1 MARALPPLTWF
12 RSFEASARTL
22 SFTAAADELGLTQSA
37 ISQQVR
43 SLELRLG
50 VALFVRK
57 PRGLILTDDGRKLQP
72 KIGASLDQLAR
83 ATAEF
88 ETGPTDGLLT
98 VAASVSVMRW
108 IIAPRIAEFTATH
121 PDLRIRLLGTIWPDE
136 FKAALADV
144 EIRFGSDRQV
154 GRGAERLGPDALIVV
169 ASNELVLPLNA
180 QTLIEPVGMSEGWR
194 DWAVCSGI
202 KDLQEPSIFVDSH
215 GAALD
220 LAVSGAGV
228 ALTSSLLA
236 AGALASGDLVQV
248 HDATIPSTQGFHLA
262 VTAPSDAATAFG
274 AWVRKAVDHSA

>member
-50 VALFVRK
+50 VALFTRK
-57 PRGLILTDDGRKLQP
+57 PRGLILTDEGRKLLP
-72 KIGASLDQLAR
+72 KISASLDQLAS

-88 ETGPTDGLLT
+88 EAGPTEGLLT
-98 VAASVSVMRW
+98 VAASVSVVRW
-108 IIAPRIAEFTATH
+108 IIAPRLAEFTATR

-144 EIRFGSDRQV
+144 EIRFGSDKQV
-154 GRGAERLGPDALIVV
+154 GRGAERLGPDSLIAVS
-169 ASNELVLPLNA
+169 AAPLTA
-180 QTLIEPVGMSEGWR
+180 PLQTYPLIEPVGMAEGWR
-194 DWAVCSGI
+194 DWATASGI
-202 KDLQEPSIFVDSH
+202 QDLPEPVLFVDSH

-220 LAVSGAGV
+220 LARGGAGV

-236 AGALASGDLVQV
+236 AGAVADGDLVRV
-248 HDATIPSTQGFHLA
+248 HDTTIPSAQGYHLA
-262 VTAPSDAATAFG
+262 VTEPSPAARAFG
-274 AWVRKAVDHSA
+274 DWVIACVQG

>member
-50 VALFVRK
+50 VALFTRK
-57 PRGLILTDDGRKLQP
+57 PRGLILTDEGRKLQP
-72 KIGASLDQLAR
+72 KVSASLDQLAS

-88 ETGPTDGLLT
+88 EVGLTEGLLT
-98 VAASVSVMRW
+98 VAASVSVVRW
-108 IIAPRIAEFTATH
+108 IIAPRLTEFTATR

-144 EIRFGSDRQV
+144 EIRFGSDKQV
-154 GRGAERLGPDALIVV
+154 GRGAARLGPDSLIAV
-169 ASNELVLPLNA
+169 AAAPLA
-180 QTLIEPVGMSEGWR
+180 APLQSYPLIEPVGMAEGWR
-194 DWAVCSGI
+194 DWAKVSGT
-202 KDLQEPSIFVDSH
+202 LNLPEPALFVDSH

-220 LAVSGAGV
+220 LAKGGAGV

-236 AGALASGDLVQV
+236 AGALADGDLVRI
-248 HDATIPSTQGFHLA
+248 HDATIPSAQGYHLA
-262 VTAPSDAATAFG
+262 VTAPSAAAQAFG
-274 AWVRKAVDHSA
+274 DWVMACVQEP